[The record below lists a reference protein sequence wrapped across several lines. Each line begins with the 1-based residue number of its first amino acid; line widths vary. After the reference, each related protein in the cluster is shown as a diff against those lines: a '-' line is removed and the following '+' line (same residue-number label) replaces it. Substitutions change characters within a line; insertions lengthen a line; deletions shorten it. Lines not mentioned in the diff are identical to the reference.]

1 MTSAK
6 ARWWAIIAVRVAGT
20 AGALL
25 GVALISRATGW
36 NIRILGTA
44 LALSGLYVAGV
55 VPIALAHRW
64 RSGADE

>member
-6 ARWWAIIAVRVAGT
+6 ARWWTIMTVRLAGT

-36 NIRILGTA
+36 DVRILGTA
-44 LALSGLYVAGV
+44 LALSGAYVAGV

-64 RSGADE
+64 RSGGDA